1 MLREKYLQ
9 VKQEGINLQNIQTT
23 SWSSMSKKSKQSN
36 QKMVEDLNRH
46 FSKENIQM
54 ANKYMKR
61 CSTLLIIR
69 EIQIKTTMRGTSL
82 VVQWLT
88 SPPTAEGLGSIPGQ
102 RPRSYMWQLTI
113 PHATRKM
120 DQRSWVWQLG
130 PSTAKYM
137 FLKNTTMRYHILT
150 TRQNSHHQ
158 KVYKQ

>member
-113 PHATRKM
+113 PHATRDRK
-120 DQRSWVWQLG
+120 SV
-130 PSTAKYM
+130 
-137 FLKNTTMRYHILT
+137 
-150 TRQNSHHQ
+150 
-158 KVYKQ
+158 V

>member
-9 VKQEGINLQNIQTT
+9 VKQERINLQNIQTT